1 MFVGPLTNEIPVERC
16 ERSSADSLVY
26 EDNCYTLIRV
36 NSRNLDRATL
46 TCTDYYNGILY
57 NLDNTTVNVALSAT
71 GNAIIVDPTE
81 YSLFTPQ
88 EGYFNLYTSY
98 EADGYPENPNCVSI
112 ESDGTVS
119 SSSNNCPGDN
129 RNYICKRG

>member
-1 MFVGPLTNEIPVERC
+1 MKNHQLITF
-16 ERSSADSLVY
+16 VY

-36 NSRNLDRATL
+36 NSKNLDRATL

-57 NLDNTTVNVALSAT
+57 NLDNTTVNVAYGAQSGT

-98 EADGYPENPNCVSI
+98 EADGYPKNPNCVSI
-112 ESDGTVS
+112 ESDGT
-119 SSSNNCPGDN
+119 CH
-129 RNYICKRG
+129 